1 MNNPHP
7 HSHGGPQLVD
17 HHSKAPA
24 WKRLHRSPFFWVAAF
39 FIMVAMSIYVL
50 TGNLSRGPGDKP
62 VPAVAP

>member
-7 HSHGGPQLVD
+7 HGNGGPQLVD

-39 FIMVAMSIYVL
+39 FIMVAMITYVL
-50 TGNLSRGPGDKP
+50 TGNLASAPGVKP
-62 VPAVAP
+62 VPALAP